1 MFILRNI
8 DCLRKPILYF
18 VRIFIDIIFFFFVIV
33 ICSFCIAIVYTKL
46 QYYVKRFI
54 TIKKNIFYNN
64 KLPTSP
70 PDSPN
75 FE

>member
-18 VRIFIDIIFFFFVIV
+18 VRIFIEIFFFFVIV

-46 QYYVKRFI
+46 QYVKRVI